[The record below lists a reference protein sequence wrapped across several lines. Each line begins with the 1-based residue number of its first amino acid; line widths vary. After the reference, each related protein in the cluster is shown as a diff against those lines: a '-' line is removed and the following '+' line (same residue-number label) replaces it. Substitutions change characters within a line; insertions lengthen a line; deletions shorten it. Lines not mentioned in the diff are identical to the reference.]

1 MTNPNIPLS
10 VQGFDTAT
18 PINQATDQSFRNEMS
33 TQQILRQHYDNLDA
47 REKSRLSSTI
57 AGAVQ
62 LKSFIDNNDL
72 EGAQSFLMRRKQ
84 SLQGR
89 MGAGENVD
97 TQETDAALDMLR
109 SGRIDEL
116 KNGIGGLMAAGQ
128 VYGILNSSEAPSNVQ
143 EWQYYNKLSPQDQER
158 YLTMKRSNQ
167 IVDLGGSKVVPNPTN
182 PAAPPITSYQVT
194 PKPEDMP
201 GFKREQAAAQVEGT
215 ELGVSN
221 AKLQAMEAQLP
232 SLINVVNKLSDL
244 GKKATYTKAGQAIDS
259 TARQLGTKVPE
270 GAVARKEYI
279 STVDNEVLP
288 LLRQTFGAAFTV
300 EEGNRLRV
308 TLGDPDASPQ
318 EKDAVLKAFIESKY
332 SEMQS
337 LARRAG
343 NPLPPM
349 SPPPVGGS
357 GMIRGFDP
365 QTGSFMEIDPAD
377 LQAAIAEGFQPQ

>member
-1 MTNPNIPLS
+1 MTNPNISLS
-10 VQGFDTAT
+10 VQGLDTAT

-62 LKSFIDNNDL
+62 LKSFLDNNDL
-72 EGAQSFLMRRKQ
+72 DGANNLLMRRKQ
-84 SLQGR
+84 SLLGR
-89 MGAGENVD
+89 MGVGENVD
-97 TQETDAALDMLR
+97 TQETDAASDMLR

-116 KNGIGGLMAAGQ
+116 RNNVNGLIAAGQ
-128 VYGILNSSEAPSNVQ
+128 VYGILNSSESPSNVQ
-143 EWQYYNKLSPQDQER
+143 EWQYYNSLSPEQRTE
-158 YLTMKRSNQ
+158 YLTMKRANPV
-167 IVDLGGSKVVPNPTN
+167 VDLGGTKVFPNPTN
-182 PAAPPITSYQVT
+182 PAAPPLTSFPVT

-201 GFKREQAAAQVEGT
+201 DFKRNQAAAQVEGT

-232 SLINVVNKLSDL
+232 SLINVVNKLSTL
-244 GKKATYTKAGQAIDS
+244 GKTATYTKGGQAVDS
-259 TARQLGTKVPE
+259 VARQLGAKVPE

-308 TLGDPDASPQ
+308 TLGDPEASPE

-332 SEMQS
+332 SEIQS

-343 NPLPPM
+343 KPVPPM